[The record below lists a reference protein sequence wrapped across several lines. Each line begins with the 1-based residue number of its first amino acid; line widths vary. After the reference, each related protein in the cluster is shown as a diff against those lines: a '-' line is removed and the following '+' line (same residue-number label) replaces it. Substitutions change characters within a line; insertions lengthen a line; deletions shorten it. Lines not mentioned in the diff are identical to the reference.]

1 MISGETQIRVRY
13 SEVDQ
18 MGYVYY
24 GHYAQYYEVARAE
37 LLRQLDFSYRQL
49 EEMGIQMPV
58 IDLSIKYSRPARYD
72 DNLTVKI
79 YISEMPKVRIVF
91 NYEVYNEEQ
100 ELLNRGET
108 TLVFIN
114 ANTKKPCPIPAFL
127 AEKMQGYF
135 S

>member
-58 IDLSIKYSRPARYD
+58 IDLSIKYSRPAHYD

-79 YISEMPKVRIVF
+79 YISKMPKVRIVF

-114 ANTKKPCPIPAFL
+114 ANTKKPCSIPPFL
-127 AEKMQGYF
+127 ADKMQEYF
-135 S
+135 N